1 MRNLWSHY
9 FQNIDALVYVVD
21 SNDTD
26 RMNENAETLHDLLQD
41 EQLKDAKLLVF
52 ANKQDLQ
59 NATPAAEVT
68 GKFGLHNMRNRQWF
82 IQSACATTGD
92 GLYEGLDWLSNTLS
106 KKK

>member
-52 ANKQDLQ
+52 ANKQDLPNSLSPPQ
-59 NATPAAEVT
+59 ICE
-68 GKFGLHNMRNRQWF
+68 KLGL
-82 IQSACATTGD
+82 
-92 GLYEGLDWLSNTLS
+92 
-106 KKK
+106 